1 MVCVSLRFGADSW
14 TARCFDCS
22 EGWSSFQLDFVVR
35 FLLAMGTTVA
45 PALSLPCRSSLKR
58 VTTSAHQSACPTTQ
72 FCTVNSVHRWNLQSA
87 PGSILSSSSPLSIS
101 GGLRVGRSS
110 RHLGSIRHEFGYHEL
125 VANVAAHNG
134 DGGSVGGALASEMN
148 IFSRIARIFRSYV
161 EQFVGSSEDP
171 ERIIDQAVED
181 MNTDLVKLRQT
192 AAQVVAAKRILENK
206 FLAAQ
211 QASNEWYKR
220 ASIALEKGDEVLARE
235 ALKRRK
241 AFADSAKSLKSQ
253 LDQQVSV
260 SDRILSSTRILE
272 SKIYEAR
279 NKKDLLKAR
288 AQSAKTAK
296 EVNEVLGSVD
306 TTSALSAYKRMEEKV
321 ERLEAEADAITQ
333 MASDDLGS
341 KFAQLE
347 MDVDVDDDLKALKKN
362 MLGSSSAAAKVSGEL
377 PPWENEVLRPDRRLK
392 PEIFKQY

>member
-1 MVCVSLRFGADSW
+1 
-14 TARCFDCS
+14 
-22 EGWSSFQLDFVVR
+22 
-35 FLLAMGTTVA
+35 MGTTVA

-110 RHLGSIRHEFGYHEL
+110 RHLGSIRHGFYFCEDWQKHATVLYARFCNYVEKKKFVSSCALAEFGYHEL

>member
-1 MVCVSLRFGADSW
+1 
-14 TARCFDCS
+14 
-22 EGWSSFQLDFVVR
+22 
-35 FLLAMGTTVA
+35 MGTTVA

-110 RHLGSIRHEFGYHEL
+110 RHLGSIRH
-125 VANVAAHNG
+125 AHNG